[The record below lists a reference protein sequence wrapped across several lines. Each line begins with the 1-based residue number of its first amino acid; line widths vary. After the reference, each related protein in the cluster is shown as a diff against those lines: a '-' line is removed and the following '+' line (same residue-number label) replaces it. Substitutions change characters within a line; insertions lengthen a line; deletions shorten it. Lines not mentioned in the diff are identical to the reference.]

1 MVVEDVLAAFH
12 QACDGRHREVAW
24 RLIVA
29 AENAMRF
36 QEIEPI
42 ATKRAIAEK
51 LVSAHQRLWVLFHGE
66 D

>member
-1 MVVEDVLAAFH
+1 
-12 QACDGRHREVAW
+12 
-24 RLIVA
+24 
-29 AENAMRF
+29 MRF